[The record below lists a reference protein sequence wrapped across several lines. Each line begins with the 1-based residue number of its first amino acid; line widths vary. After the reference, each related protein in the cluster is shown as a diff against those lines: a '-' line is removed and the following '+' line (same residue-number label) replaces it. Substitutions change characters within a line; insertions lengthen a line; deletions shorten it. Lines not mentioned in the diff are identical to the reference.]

1 VPEQPAQGFSISFSH
16 VGPDSV
22 TVNWTTVP
30 GDPSYLLT
38 FYNDEIFEVFT
49 FDFGET
55 SQTISGLRADTVY
68 KADVF
73 AYLADG
79 SETGSATGEV
89 RTLAG

>member
-1 VPEQPAQGFSISFSH
+1 
-16 VGPDSV
+16 
-22 TVNWTTVP
+22 VNWTTVP
-30 GDPSYLLT
+30 GDPAYLLT

-55 SQTISGLRADTVY
+55 SKTISGLRADTVY
-68 KADVF
+68 QADIF
-73 AYLADG
+73 AYLGDG